1 MDPPDPRSPE
11 HRESRFTSLK
21 VKLLEVIVLV
31 SAVFTLIAT
40 ITQLYFEYRT
50 DVELLGQR
58 IEQIRQSHLPAL
70 ELSIWSLDTQLINTQ
85 LESLESLPD
94 VYAAQLSTRYGE
106 SYQAGPAI
114 DGKNL
119 KRYTIDMWTRDAQ
132 SLELGTL
139 TLYSDLD
146 VVFDRVIERGKVIIL
161 TLGVRTFFVS
171 LGILLIVHL
180 MVTRHLAG
188 LAQYLKGLGLEKLAS
203 PFSFHR
209 HRNHRPDEFDTIVT
223 ALDEMRQKMQS
234 DVDQLNALREDL
246 EQSERKY
253 RLAMNATRDGLW
265 DWNIETGCVDYS
277 PAWRRIIGE
286 EEIDPVLE
294 SWTSRLHEQDR
305 GKALESLDA
314 HLRGVTST
322 WQHEHRLRN
331 AQQQWVWVL
340 GRGEVVER
348 DRFGKPTRMLG
359 TMTNIHARKMIE
371 EAHRES
377 EEKVTLLLNSTAESI
392 YGIDLEGRCS
402 FVNPACIRTLG
413 YKSADEL
420 IGKNMH
426 DLIHH
431 TTSDGKK
438 YPFGD
443 CPINLACRKGQ
454 GMHADDELFWRKDGS
469 SIPVEYWSYP
479 MRRHDQVT
487 GAVVTFLDIT
497 ERLHDKQVLEHLATH
512 DALTGVN
519 NRKQFDTRLG
529 EEMGRAG
536 RYQRELSLIMI
547 DIDHFKHI
555 NDAYGHPV
563 GDQVLQAFAE
573 VIKDSIRQHDCA
585 GRYGG
590 EEFVILLP
598 ETSLQ
603 DAVDFAER
611 LRKQV
616 AALSIDAGGKGSIRI
631 TASFGV
637 SSFPE
642 PSADR
647 EQLIKLAD
655 DAMYRA
661 KNSGRNSVQSAPI
674 G

>member
-1 MDPPDPRSPE
+1 
-11 HRESRFTSLK
+11 
-21 VKLLEVIVLV
+21 
-31 SAVFTLIAT
+31 
-40 ITQLYFEYRT
+40 
-50 DVELLGQR
+50 
-58 IEQIRQSHLPAL
+58 
-70 ELSIWSLDTQLINTQ
+70 
-85 LESLESLPD
+85 
-94 VYAAQLSTRYGE
+94 
-106 SYQAGPAI
+106 
-114 DGKNL
+114 
-119 KRYTIDMWTRDAQ
+119 MWTRDAQ

-139 TLYSDLD
+139 VLYSDLD
-146 VVFDRVIERGKVIIL
+146 VVFDRVIERGKVIVL

-180 MVTRHLAG
+180 MVTRHLVG
-188 LAQYLKGLGLEKLAS
+188 LAQYLKGLRLDKLAS
-203 PFSFHR
+203 TFYFNR
-209 HRNHRPDEFDTIVT
+209 HGHHRPDELDTIVT
-223 ALDEMRQKMQS
+223 ALNEMRQKMQN

-265 DWNIETGCVDYS
+265 DWDIETGRVDYS

-286 EEIDPVLE
+286 DEIDPVLE
-294 SWTSRLHEQDR
+294 SWTSRLHEQDHD
-305 GKALESLDA
+305 KALKSLEA
-314 HLRGVTST
+314 HLLGTTST
-322 WQHEHRLRN
+322 WQQEHRLRN
-331 AQQQWVWVL
+331 ANQEWIWVL

-348 DRFGKPTRMLG
+348 DQFGKPTRMLG
-359 TMTNIHARKMIE
+359 TMTNIHERKMIE
-371 EAHRES
+371 VAHRES

-402 FVNPACIRTLG
+402 FVNPACIKMLG
-413 YKSADEL
+413 YESADEL

-431 TTSDGKK
+431 TTSDGKE

-443 CPINLACRKGQ
+443 CPINLAFRRGQ
-454 GMHADDELFWRKDGS
+454 GMHADDEIFWRKDGTS
-469 SIPVEYWSYP
+469 FPVEYWSYP
-479 MRRHDQVT
+479 MRSQDQIT

-512 DALTGVN
+512 DALTGVH
-519 NRKQFDTRLG
+519 NRKQFDTRLA
-529 EEMGRAG
+529 EEIGRAR
-536 RYQRELSLIMI
+536 RYQRELSIIMI
-547 DIDHFKHI
+547 DIDHFKQI

-563 GDQVLQAFAE
+563 GDQVLQAFAA
-573 VIKDSIRQHDCA
+573 VIKESIRQHDSA

-616 AALSIDAGGKGSIRI
+616 AALSIDAGSKSPIRI

-637 SSFPE
+637 SCFPE
-642 PSADR
+642 PSADC

-655 DAMYRA
+655 EAMYRA
-661 KNSGRNSVQSAPI
+661 KNSGRNLVQSA
-674 G
+674 